1 MLLLCPKIINF
12 ITFKMS
18 VLWLRKIASSQ
29 YFNSIRNQ
37 IRPFSEQSSILK
49 DTHGRTHTYLRISLT
64 ERCNL
69 RCTYCMPEEG
79 VPLSPNDSLLRT
91 DEIINLV
98 KLFVKNG
105 VNKVRFTGGEPLVRK
120 DCVELIKEIG
130 KLDGLQKIGLTTNGI
145 VLARKIADLKNA
157 GLNQLNIS
165 LDTLQEKKFL
175 FITKRNGFNK
185 VMNSIEAALDT
196 GFSPLKVFID
206 TIVQTRKFIC
216 L

>member
-1 MLLLCPKIINF
+1 
-12 ITFKMS
+12 
-18 VLWLRKIASSQ
+18 
-29 YFNSIRNQ
+29 
-37 IRPFSEQSSILK
+37 
-49 DTHGRTHTYLRISLT
+49 
-64 ERCNL
+64 
-69 RCTYCMPEEG
+69 MPEEG

-105 VNKVRFTGGEPLVRK
+105 VKKVRFTGGEPLVRK
-120 DCVELIKEIG
+120 DCVEIIKEIG